1 MTEPNHEHSP
11 PVPTAPI
18 DPHAECKIGLPA
30 NHTHEH
36 VGWARYRALV
46 GFLILLVG
54 VTVSSFITWQVVQNN
69 RVLIGQ
75 NRALIENVAK
85 DCVDVDGDLSY
96 RHVMRGLIRM
106 NNNKNPFTN
115 KPLPADI
122 TLDQRRALTAEL
134 LQRGLDEAGSV
145 PSCIEAQVP

>member
-1 MTEPNHEHSP
+1 
-11 PVPTAPI
+11 
-18 DPHAECKIGLPA
+18 
-30 NHTHEH
+30 
-36 VGWARYRALV
+36 
-46 GFLILLVG
+46 LLVG